1 MAQRKGILRP
11 HFRHIRGTDNRLI
24 FGSSYRGG
32 KFAAPDIDIYD
43 IFSGK
48 TAFTTLATSAE
59 ICYID
64 LEIQQSNVLEGGFI
78 LHIRDAAP
86 RDIAQIM
93 GIYAHAQDYMIQS
106 GNPTQWG
113 HFYPEAALIAS
124 DIRQH
129 TCKVIFDETGIHGVF
144 ALFAGAEPTY
154 ACIEGGNWLNNAPYL
169 TIHRLAGDGQVHGL
183 FRCTAGYCKAI
194 AQNIRIDTHAD
205 NKTMQHL
212 IEADGFTRCGIKK
225 VSVEF
230 RKLCYHPCWIVMR
243 GRRQR
248 IAPDY

>member
-1 MAQRKGILRP
+1 MC
-11 HFRHIRGTDNRLI
+11 
-24 FGSSYRGG
+24 
-32 KFAAPDIDIYD
+32 D

-93 GIYAHAQDYMIQS
+93 DIYAHAQNYMIHS

-129 TCKVIFDETGIHGVF
+129 ACKVIFDETGIHGVF

-154 ACIEGGNWLNNAPYL
+154 ARIEGGNWLNNAPYL

-212 IEADGFTRCGIKK
+212 IEADGFTRCGII
-225 VSVEF
+225 
-230 RKLCYHPCWIVMR
+230 YIADGTP
-243 GRRQR
+243 R
-248 IAPDY
+248 IAYQWTAE

>member
-1 MAQRKGILRP
+1 M
-11 HFRHIRGTDNRLI
+11 
-24 FGSSYRGG
+24 
-32 KFAAPDIDIYD
+32 YD

-86 RDIAQIM
+86 GDIAQIM
-93 GIYAHAQDYMIQS
+93 DIYAHAQDYMIQS

-144 ALFAGAEPTY
+144 ALFAGVEPTY
-154 ACIEGGNWLNNAPYL
+154 ARIEGGNWLNNAPYL
-169 TIHRLAGDGQVHGL
+169 NHSPACR
-183 FRCTAGYCKAI
+183 
-194 AQNIRIDTHAD
+194 
-205 NKTMQHL
+205 
-212 IEADGFTRCGIKK
+212 
-225 VSVEF
+225 
-230 RKLCYHPCWIVMR
+230 
-243 GRRQR
+243 
-248 IAPDY
+248 

>member
-1 MAQRKGILRP
+1 MTFSPAKQHSPHLQRAPKYAILIWK
-11 HFRHIRGTDNRLI
+11 FRKNNI
-24 FGSSYRGG
+24 
-32 KFAAPDIDIYD
+32 
-43 IFSGK
+43 
-48 TAFTTLATSAE
+48 
-59 ICYID
+59 
-64 LEIQQSNVLEGGFI
+64 LEGGFI

-93 GIYAHAQDYMIQS
+93 DIYAHAQDYMIQS

-144 ALFAGAEPTY
+144 ALFAGVEPTY
-154 ACIEGGNWLNNAPYL
+154 ARIEDGNWLNNAPYR

-212 IEADGFTRCGIKK
+212 IEADGFTRCGII
-225 VSVEF
+225 
-230 RKLCYHPCWIVMR
+230 YIADGTP
-243 GRRQR
+243 R
-248 IAPDY
+248 IAYQWTAE

>member
-1 MAQRKGILRP
+1 M
-11 HFRHIRGTDNRLI
+11 
-24 FGSSYRGG
+24 
-32 KFAAPDIDIYD
+32 YD

-64 LEIQQSNVLEGGFI
+64 LEIQKNNVLEGGFI

-86 RDIAQIM
+86 RDIAQ
-93 GIYAHAQDYMIQS
+93 S
-106 GNPTQWG
+106 
-113 HFYPEAALIAS
+113 
-124 DIRQH
+124 
-129 TCKVIFDETGIHGVF
+129 
-144 ALFAGAEPTY
+144 
-154 ACIEGGNWLNNAPYL
+154 
-169 TIHRLAGDGQVHGL
+169 
-183 FRCTAGYCKAI
+183 
-194 AQNIRIDTHAD
+194 IRIDTHAD

-212 IEADGFTRCGIKK
+212 YCGWNAADCLPVDGRIAPFPQACGIKK

>member
-24 FGSSYRGG
+24 FGSSYLPGRQ
-32 KFAAPDIDIYD
+32 FAAPDIDMYD

-64 LEIQQSNVLEGGFI
+64 LEIQQNNVLEGGFI

-93 GIYAHAQDYMIQS
+93 DIYAHAQDYMIQS

-144 ALFAGAEPTY
+144 ALFAGVEPTY
-154 ACIEGGNWLNNAPYL
+154 ARIEGGNWLNNAPYL

-183 FRCTAGYCKAI
+183 FRCTASYCKAI

-212 IEADGFTRCGIKK
+212 IEADGFTRCGII
-225 VSVEF
+225 
-230 RKLCYHPCWIVMR
+230 YIADGTP
-243 GRRQR
+243 R
-248 IAPDY
+248 IAYQWTAE